1 MLNITNAN
9 RMKRFSIGYERSKK
23 PGCGG
28 KPPHTSNQQ
37 GSSDPVDES
46 TSTKASYKLEKY
58 TVDDINDKRTDPLII
73 DIYIQVDTWVSGMT
87 TTQGMYS
94 SLRCLHHKYQRLIQ
108 GISLLC
114 PGRLSPYLIFMR
126 Y

>member
-1 MLNITNAN
+1 MN
-9 RMKRFSIGYERSKK
+9 RMKRFSIGYERSKNLDV
-23 PGCGG
+23 GD

-73 DIYIQVDTWVSGMT
+73 DIYI
-87 TTQGMYS
+87 
-94 SLRCLHHKYQRLIQ
+94 
-108 GISLLC
+108 
-114 PGRLSPYLIFMR
+114 
-126 Y
+126 

>member
-1 MLNITNAN
+1 M
-9 RMKRFSIGYERSKK
+9 GD
-23 PGCGG
+23 

-46 TSTKASYKLEKY
+46 TSTKASYKLDKY
-58 TVDDINDKRTDPLII
+58 TVDEINDKRTDPLII
-73 DIYIQVDTWVSGMT
+73 DIYIQVNTWVSGMT

-94 SLRCLHHKYQRLIQ
+94 SLRCLHHEYNRLIQ
-108 GISLLC
+108 GISQLY
-114 PGRLSPYLIFMR
+114 PGRNSPYLSFMR

>member
-1 MLNITNAN
+1 V
-9 RMKRFSIGYERSKK
+9 GD
-23 PGCGG
+23 

-37 GSSDPVDES
+37 GSSDPVDEL
-46 TSTKASYKLEKY
+46 TSTKASYKLEKHIA
-58 TVDDINDKRTDPLII
+58 DDINDKRTDPFII
-73 DIYIQVDTWVSGMT
+73 DIKTQVNTWVSGMT

-114 PGRLSPYLIFMR
+114 PRRTSPYLNSMR

>member
-1 MLNITNAN
+1 M
-9 RMKRFSIGYERSKK
+9 GD
-23 PGCGG
+23 

-58 TVDDINDKRTDPLII
+58 TVDDINDKRTAPLII

-108 GISLLC
+108 GISHQY
-114 PGRLSPYLIFMR
+114 PGKQVPYLICMR

>member
-1 MLNITNAN
+1 M
-9 RMKRFSIGYERSKK
+9 
-23 PGCGG
+23 G

-46 TSTKASYKLEKY
+46 TSTKASYKLDKY

-73 DIYIQVDTWVSGMT
+73 DIYTQVNTWVSGMT

-94 SLRCLHHKYQRLIQ
+94 SFGCLRFIQ
-108 GISLLC
+108 GISQFY